1 MVIAGQSLSRV
12 LLFEILWTIASQ
24 VPLSSTL
31 CWSLLKHMSI
41 ESVLLPSHLILCQPL
56 LLPSIFPSI
65 RVFSN
70 ENSMKRRKVSSGQR
84 GKMNDWGS
92 SPNIAGIK
100 YQIIIYLVISSS
112 PFKPPEAT
120 QYITE
125 ISNLT
130 PKFLQSLIRIQ
141 ITISKHSFLKKK
153 R

>member
-1 MVIAGQSLSRV
+1 
-12 LLFEILWTIASQ
+12 
-24 VPLSSTL
+24 
-31 CWSLLKHMSI
+31 MSI
-41 ESVLLPSHLILCQPL
+41 ESVLLPSHLILCQPLL

-92 SPNIAGIK
+92 APNIAGIK

-120 QYITE
+120 QHITE

-141 ITISKHSFLKKK
+141 ITISKHSFLKKNSEK
-153 R
+153 CTYLYARYLKVFQKHDLI